1 MAKVFIKEYKSKD
14 GYTTFRDYKDE
25 KTGEIYTEAEYKTKD
40 GKIKKTIYKNGK
52 EI

>member
-1 MAKVFIKEYKSKD
+1 MAKIFIKEYKSKD

-25 KTGEIYTEAEYKTKD
+25 KTEEIYTEAEYTTKNGKTK
-40 GKIKKTIYKNGK
+40 KTYFKNGK